1 MNIYYL
7 IVNVIEDNNTREI
20 YRLFLSANSY
30 REAVDKAI
38 EQYFDEES
46 QAIENITVTE
56 FYETSMIV
64 SKTTA
69 DRIIAD
75 LNEYPMVEKE
85 EL

>member
-7 IVNVIEDNNTREI
+7 IINVIEDNTREI
-20 YRLFLSANSY
+20 YHLFTPATSY
-30 REAVDKAI
+30 QEVVSKVF
-38 EQYFDEES
+38 EQLFDEES
-46 QAIENITVTE
+46 QTIENISVTE
-56 FYETSMIV
+56 FYEMDMFV

-75 LNEYPMVEKE
+75 LNEYPMIKKE

>member
-7 IVNVIEDNNTREI
+7 IINVIEDTTRET
-20 YRLFLSANSY
+20 YRLFISAASY
-30 REAVDKAI
+30 QEAVDKAM

-56 FYETSMIV
+56 FYETDMFV
-64 SKTTA
+64 SKSTA

-75 LNEYPMVEKE
+75 LNEYPVVEKE
-85 EL
+85 KL

>member
-7 IVNVIEDNNTREI
+7 IINVIEENTREI
-20 YRLFLSANSY
+20 YRLFLSAGSY

-38 EQYFDEES
+38 EQYFDEDT

-69 DRIIAD
+69 DRIVAD
-75 LNEYPMVEKE
+75 LNEYPMIEKE
-85 EL
+85 KL